1 MLFKG
6 IYGTKIFEQNN
17 FAYMLVDAKNLVD
30 KINDGFIN
38 IPIFQREIITDKIN
52 KIIRLFIKEY
62 KKGDNIFIQSDF
74 KIASYSIGSNTYH
87 LLVDGQHR
95 FEAIKILMN
104 KNYNIGKLR
113 VSIKNCKNYKECQKY
128 FKYININTDMNPIYT
143 DLQSSFYDKLI
154 LELKCELKQKYND
167 GFSNKKNNKKYYHL
181 DDFLGLFSLDNLKN
195 SNYVDKNKQLKVK
208 MLLLK
213 LEKINSQIKE
223 TIKFEEFTQ
232 YTQQKLLRTN
242 IYISFKNVNL
252 LELILNDDTDI
263 KIIPELITNIKTK
276 TVEEFKKSLS
286 VSV

>member
-1 MLFKG
+1 MLYKG

-38 IPIFQREIITDKIN
+38 IPIFQREIITNKIN
-52 KIIRLFIKEY
+52 KIIKLFIKEH

-113 VSIKNCKNYKECQKY
+113 VSIKDCKNYRECQKY
-128 FKYININTDMNPIYT
+128 FKHININTDMNPIYT

-154 LELKCELKQKYND
+154 LEFKDELKQNYND

-181 DDFLGLFSLDNLKN
+181 DEFLGLFSLDNLKN
-195 SNYVDKNKQLKVK
+195 SDYVDKNKQLKVK

-213 LEKINSQIKE
+213 LKKLNSQIKD
-223 TIKFEEFTQ
+223 TINFKDFTQ
-232 YTQQKLLRTN
+232 YTKQKLLKTN
-242 IYISFKNVNL
+242 IYITLKNINL
-252 LELILNDDTDI
+252 LELILNDDIDI
-263 KIIPELITNIKTK
+263 KIIPELIIKIKTRSVK
-276 TVEEFKKSLS
+276 EFKNSFL
-286 VSV
+286 